1 MNFQELLKDKKVLY
15 AIIGVVAVIVLALVI
30 TIGVSV
36 GSSKGAKKGPVVV
49 EEKEIKEVLIL
60 FSTDNMGKAIEVQA
74 LLAREGIRAYTD
86 ASGGS
91 KINVV
96 LKNYKMSERDR
107 AILAIVKSGLV
118 DEHIGL
124 EIFDKGDFT
133 STKEDKKIRLI
144 RAVNGELSRLVR
156 KIPPIEN
163 AQVFVSIPE
172 QSMFQ
177 SRQKPITATVQLVI
191 PAGERLDNLK
201 IKAITNLLL
210 GAVNDLKMENISITD
225 TNGNVYNSIIDASN
239 DMLAK
244 IQENDKYMQNKVALQ
259 LDKILGKG
267 NYVVTVAT
275 FLTQA
280 PVEKSSIIYDP
291 DSKTAVSE
299 QGFSEKLGDSATD
312 SAQGSPV
319 STYLPYGAG
328 AMPTGNGSYQ
338 DRNYTR
344 KANEVEYGVSKTHVS
359 EFRKAGVIEEI
370 SVAVSIEESA
380 MPPTVS
386 ISELKELIA
395 HAASPVVNPENV
407 SIAFINSESDILASE
422 KLNQLPHPEESG
434 NPWWVVG
441 LMLLV
446 GMGFGLKH
454 ISTRV
459 RLEAQKQQ
467 EDVMMLKEKALKQD
481 KQLQD
486 VNTKATEL
494 IQRQAQMA
502 QNLLEQE
509 HMHSLQIQQLQHEAS
524 MASAKR
530 NPDGLE
536 EIKATGN
543 LIETLNEL
551 SMDFNEVDETEAVD
565 ELKKW
570 IDN

>member
-15 AIIGVVAVIVLALVI
+15 TAIGVIVAVVLAIII
-30 TIGVSV
+30 SV
-36 GSSKGAKKGPVVV
+36 GISSGSSKGANGSRAVV
-49 EEKEIKEVLIL
+49 EEKKIKEPLKL
-60 FSTDNMGKAIEVQA
+60 FTTDNIGKAVEIQA
-74 LLAREGIRAYTD
+74 LLAREGITAYT
-86 ASGGS
+86 GENGS
-91 KINVV
+91 KVEV
-96 LKNYKMSERDR
+96 YLKEYKMSERDR
-107 AILAIVKSGLV
+107 AILAIVKSGLI

-144 RAVNGELSRLVR
+144 RAINGELSRLVR

-191 PAGERLDNLK
+191 PSGERLDSLK

-210 GAVNDLKMENISITD
+210 GAVNDLKVENISITD
-225 TNGNVYNSIIDASN
+225 TNGNVYNSIIDTEN
-239 DMLAK
+239 DMLGK
-244 IQENDKYMQNKVALQ
+244 IQENDKYMQNKVSAQ
-259 LDKILGKG
+259 LDKVLGKG
-267 NYVVTVAT
+267 NYVVTVST

-291 DSKTAVSE
+291 DSKIAISE
-299 QGFSEKLGDSATD
+299 QGFSEKLGDSASD
-312 SAQGSPV
+312 NSQGTPV

-328 AMPTGNGSYQ
+328 SAGGSASYQ
-338 DRNYTR
+338 DRNYSR
-344 KANEVEYGVSKTHVS
+344 NANEVQYGVSKTHIS
-359 EFRKAGVIEEI
+359 EFRKAGVIEQI
-370 SVAVSIEESA
+370 SIAVSVEESA
-380 MPPTVS
+380 MPATVS

-395 HAASPVVNPENV
+395 HAASPVVSPDSV

-441 LMLLV
+441 VLLLV
-446 GMGFGLKH
+446 GLGFGLKQ
-454 ISTRV
+454 ISAKV
-459 RLEAQKQQ
+459 RQETIKQQ
-467 EDVMMLKEKALKQD
+467 EDVMMLKEKAMMQD

-486 VNTKATEL
+486 VNIKATEL

-509 HMHSLQIQQLQHEAS
+509 HMHNLQIQQLQHEAS
-524 MASAKR
+524 MAQARAK
-530 NPDGLE
+530 NVPPSPQE
-536 EIKATGN
+536 TGN

-551 SMDFNEVDETEAVD
+551 SMDFNEVDESEAVD
-565 ELKKW
+565 KLKNW

>member
-15 AIIGVVAVIVLALVI
+15 TAIGVIVAVVLALII
-30 TIGVSV
+30 TVGVSA
-36 GSSKGAKKGPVVV
+36 GSSKKGAGEPNIVKEKV
-49 EEKEIKEVLIL
+49 EEKPLVL
-60 FSTDNMGKAIEVQA
+60 FKTDNMGKAIEVQA
-74 LLAREGIRAYTD
+74 LLAREGIRATTAED
-86 ASGGS
+86 GS
-91 KINVV
+91 KISIV
-96 LKNYKMSERDR
+96 LEKGTYTMSKRDR

-144 RAVNGELSRLVR
+144 RAINGELSRLVR

-177 SRQKPITATVQLVI
+177 SRQKPITATVQLII
-191 PAGERLDNLK
+191 PMGERLDNLK

-210 GAVNDLKMENISITD
+210 GAVNDLKVENISITD
-225 TNGNVYNSIIDASN
+225 TNGNVYSSIIDAEN
-239 DMLAK
+239 DMLGK
-244 IQENDKYMQNKVALQ
+244 IQENDKYMQNKVSAQ

-267 NYVVTVAT
+267 NYVATVST

-291 DSKTAVSE
+291 DSKIAISE
-299 QGFSEKLGDSATD
+299 QGFSEKLGDSASD
-312 SAQGSPV
+312 NSQGTPV

-328 AMPTGNGSYQ
+328 SAGGSASYQ

-344 KANEVEYGVSKTHVS
+344 NANEVQYGVSKTHVS
-359 EFRKAGVIEEI
+359 EYRKAGVIEEI
-370 SVAVSIEESA
+370 SIAVSIEESA
-380 MPPTVS
+380 MPATVS

-395 HAASPVVNPENV
+395 HAASPVVSPDSV

-441 LMLLV
+441 VLLLV
-446 GMGFGLKH
+446 GLGFGLKH
-454 ISTRV
+454 ISAKV
-459 RLEAQKQQ
+459 RDEAIKQQ
-467 EDVMMLKEKALKQD
+467 EDVMMLKEKAMMQD

-486 VNTKATEL
+486 VNIKATEL

-509 HMHSLQIQQLQHEAS
+509 HMHNLQIQQLQHEAS
-524 MASAKR
+524 MAQARANNAPPSQQ
-530 NPDGLE
+530 E
-536 EIKATGN
+536 TGN

-551 SMDFNEVDETEAVD
+551 SMDFNEVDESEAVD
-565 ELKKW
+565 KLKNW